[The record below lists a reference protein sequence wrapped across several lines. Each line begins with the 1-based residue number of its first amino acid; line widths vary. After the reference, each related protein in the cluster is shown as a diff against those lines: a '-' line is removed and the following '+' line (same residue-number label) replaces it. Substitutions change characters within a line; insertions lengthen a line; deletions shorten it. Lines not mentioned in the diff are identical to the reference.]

1 MNVIRVP
8 TAQKSRGFIQSE
20 ITGDRVGK
28 CSTLKMLIRQ
38 LHQAAELLSPV
49 SDVEGYKE

>member
-1 MNVIRVP
+1 MNVTLGP
-8 TAQKSRGFIQSE
+8 TAQQSRGFIQNE

-28 CSTLKMLIRQ
+28 CSTLKMLIHQ